1 MISQLKLNDSQ
12 IFEKRLLEKEKLRLA
27 QYQVALNAPSVSQ
40 PKKDRA
46 RRVSFGFR

>member
-27 QYQVALNAPSVSQ
+27 QYQAALSVPSNSQ
-40 PKKDRA
+40 PNKNRVRRA
-46 RRVSFGFR
+46 SFGFR